1 MTERD
6 VATLAGVL
14 AAQRDVRA
22 AHDFR
27 ARLRAEL
34 LTAPVAFAAPP
45 RRLGWWRHAVAAA
58 VAVAVALGGSGAAAA
73 SSLPGEPA
81 FVLKRAFEEVQ
92 LTLAPNDAA
101 RASLALEI
109 AERRLADL
117 WRVNTRPDLAEA
129 VAAAYSE
136 AVARVST
143 QVDRLRLAPSAPARD
158 EALERA
164 RDAGA
169 RAVEQLYQLGE
180 TLPLPAQKGIERA
193 IERHQELR
201 ERDVTPADA
210 PGRTPKP
217 EKTAPGRPA
226 EAPGRGPAS
235 PPRR

>member
-6 VATLAGVL
+6 VATLSGIL

-22 AHDFR
+22 GHEFR
-27 ARLRAEL
+27 ARLRTEL

-45 RRLGWWRHAVAAA
+45 RRLVWWRHAVAAV
-58 VAVAVALGGSGAAAA
+58 VAVVVALGGSSAAAA

-81 FVLKRAFEEVQ
+81 FVLKRAFEEVA
-92 LTLAPNDAA
+92 LTLAPDDAA

-117 WRVNTRPDLAEA
+117 WRVNARPDLAEA
-129 VAAAYSE
+129 AAAAYGE
-136 AVARVST
+136 ALARVST
-143 QVDRLRLAPSAPARD
+143 QVDRLRLAPSTPARD

-164 RDAGA
+164 REAGS
-169 RAVEQLYQLGE
+169 RAVEQLQQLGE
-180 TLPLPAQKGIERA
+180 TLPLPAQQGIERA
-193 IERHQELR
+193 IERHEEQHA
-201 ERDVTPADA
+201 RDVAPADA

-226 EAPGRGPAS
+226 ESPGKGPAS
-235 PPRR
+235 SPRR